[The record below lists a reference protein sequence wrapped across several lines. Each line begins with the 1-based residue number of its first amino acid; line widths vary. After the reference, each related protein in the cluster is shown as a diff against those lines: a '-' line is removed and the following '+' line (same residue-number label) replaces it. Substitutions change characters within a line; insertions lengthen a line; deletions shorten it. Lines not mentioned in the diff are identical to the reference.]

1 MLRTKRAYEPAS
13 PDDGVRILVD
23 RLWPRG
29 LSKEEARL
37 TAWDREIAP
46 SDGLRRWFA
55 HDPDRYDSFR
65 SRYRAELAA
74 HRPRLVGLANESR
87 RGAVTLVYAAKDGR
101 HNNAAV
107 LQELL
112 EEILR

>member
-55 HDPDRYDSFR
+55 HDPDRYDGFR
-65 SRYRAELAA
+65 SRYRAELDA
-74 HRPRLVGLANESR
+74 HRPRLVWLANESR
-87 RGAVTLVYAAKDGR
+87 RGPVTLVYAAKDGR

>member
-13 PDDGVRILVD
+13 LDDGVRILVD

-29 LSKEEARL
+29 LSKEEAQL
-37 TAWDREIAP
+37 TGWDRDIAP
-46 SDGLRRWFA
+46 SDRLRRWFA
-55 HDPDRYDSFR
+55 HDPDRYDAFR
-65 SRYRAELAA
+65 TRYRAELAR
-74 HRPRLVGLANESR
+74 HRARLTWLANESR

-101 HNNAAV
+101 HSNAAV
-107 LQELL
+107 LKELL